1 MAVYFNRNI
10 KILRFKL
17 NKKRGRILD
26 FTFLAILLDFPASK
40 LQKWERDDE
49 PNLAELRKLAAKYS
63 QLLETELLVNDLI
76 NRDLRYDQRFR
87 GINT

>member
-17 NKKRGRILD
+17 NKKRCRMLD
-26 FTFLAILLDFPASK
+26 FSFLAILLDFPASK
-40 LQKWERDDE
+40 LQKWEHDGE

-63 QLLETELLVNDLI
+63 LLLETELLVNDLI
-76 NRDLRYDQRFR
+76 NKDLRYDPRFKN
-87 GINT
+87 ITT